1 MATNDRI
8 RRICSLLENKV
19 LLVKMH
25 FLQSFIPLHKHHEV
39 AANWV
44 YPHSHSS
51 WWNLDSCPGLTSKI
65 CQAGRR
71 WQQER
76 CRTHF
81 NWFGQ
86 DWKSPGSS
94 RYRTQSV
101 AKSYISAIL
110 WENFWT
116 GAFSVF
122 WACKRLFQASCAPT
136 VEDPST
142 EKQFASRPANVAS
155 NFKRIQFVCDS
166 NQTCCH

>member
-25 FLQSFIPLHKHHEV
+25 FLQSVIPLHKHHEV

-101 AKSYISAIL
+101 AKSYISAIRL
-110 WENFWT
+110 GKFLNWCICSSLSVQKT
-116 GAFSVF
+116 FSSKL
-122 WACKRLFQASCAPT
+122 CASCWRPFYW
-136 VEDPST
+136 
-142 EKQFASRPANVAS
+142 KQVASRPASVAS